1 MKTLNCMLQAGPPS
15 LQYYCAVVL
24 HSCILLAPAGHS
36 SNHEYHCY
44 QLTDNLA
51 VFRIFIALLKF
62 SFDSPSY
69 NVLHFSLIVTIIVLL
84 AVAVHVKIFR
94 NVYWKLKDCQ

>member
-15 LQYYCAVVL
+15 LHYYYYSAVVL
-24 HSCILLAPAGHS
+24 RSCIILPPAGHS
-36 SNHEYHCY
+36 SNHEYHCC
-44 QLTDNLA
+44 QLTDNQA

-69 NVLHFSLIVTIIVLL
+69 NVV
-84 AVAVHVKIFR
+84 
-94 NVYWKLKDCQ
+94 